1 MENVIFDLKCCHCI
15 LCASLKG
22 YLAFKISVHPRKVT
36 LILLCVN
43 PMAVE
48 ADRLSSMLPFSIKGK
63 KTVSVFWENNCES
76 KGKEL
81 F

>member
-15 LCASLKG
+15 LCASLKAHR
-22 YLAFKISVHPRKVT
+22 LFKISIRPHRVT
-36 LILLCVN
+36 LLLLYVN
-43 PMAVE
+43 ALVVE
-48 ADRLSSMLPFSIKGK
+48 GGRLSSVLPFSIKGK
-63 KTVSVFWENNCES
+63 KTISVFWENHCES